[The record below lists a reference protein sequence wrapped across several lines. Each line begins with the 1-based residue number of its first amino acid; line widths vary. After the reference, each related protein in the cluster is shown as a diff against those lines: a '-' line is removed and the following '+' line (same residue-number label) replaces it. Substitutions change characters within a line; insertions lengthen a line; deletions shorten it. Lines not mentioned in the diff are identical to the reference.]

1 MVPIEPMRIRMLPQ
15 PDDVT
20 CGPTSLHA
28 VYRHYGLDLSLRQLI
43 SEIEFLE
50 EGGTLAV
57 FLGIDALKR
66 GFRSRIYSLNLRV
79 FDPSWADLSRD
90 QLIQKLHTQLLH
102 KHGSKFVQACNAY
115 IRFLEMGG
123 EIVFKELTSQLL
135 QGYFR
140 VGTPVLAGLSATYL
154 YASPREY
161 TGPDNHSVFDDV
173 RGEPSGHF
181 VVLYGIDDEHRI
193 LVADPDGNTPLAQDH
208 YYHVPSRRL
217 IHSILL
223 GILTYDA
230 NLLVITP
237 RNSIPKKGHE
247 KDHSCQ

>member
-1 MVPIEPMRIRMLPQ
+1 MQAQ

-28 VYRHYGLDLSLRQLI
+28 VYQHYGLDLPLSKLI

-66 GFRSRIYSLNLRV
+66 GFRSRIYSFNLRV
-79 FDPSWADLSRD
+79 FDPSWANLSSD
-90 QLIQKLHTQLLH
+90 ELIQKLEVQLQF
-102 KHGSKFVQACNAY
+102 KHGRKFVQASKAY
-115 IRFLEMGG
+115 IRFLKMGG
-123 EIVFKELTSQLL
+123 EIVFKELSPQLL

-140 VGTPVLAGLSATYL
+140 AGVPVLAGLSATYL

-161 TGPDNHSVFDDV
+161 TGSDNVSVLDDV

-181 VVLYGIDDEHRI
+181 VVLYGIDDEHRV
-193 LVADPDGNTPLAQDH
+193 LVADPDRHTSLANDH
-208 YYHVPSRRL
+208 YYQVPSKRL

-237 RNSIPKKGHE
+237 KNALGSAKVHE
-247 KDHSCQ
+247 KDNRSE

>member
-1 MVPIEPMRIRMLPQ
+1 MVPVEPMRIRMLPQ

-28 VYRHYGLDLSLRQLI
+28 VYRFYGLDIPLRKLI
-43 SEIEFLE
+43 SEIDFLE

-57 FLGIDALKR
+57 LLGIDAIKR
-66 GFRSRIYSLNLRV
+66 GFRSRIYSFNLRV
-79 FDPSWADLSRD
+79 FDPSWAELSSE
-90 QLIQKLHTQLLH
+90 QLIEKLQSQLH
-102 KHGSKFVQACNAY
+102 FKHGKKFVQACNAY
-115 IRFLEMGG
+115 IRYLQMGG
-123 EIVFKELTSQLL
+123 EIEFKELSPQLL
-135 QGYFR
+135 QGYFKA
-140 VGTPVLAGLSATYL
+140 GTPVLAGLSATYL

-161 TGPDNHSVFDDV
+161 TNAENRSVMDDI

-181 VVLYGIDDEHRI
+181 VVLYGIDEEHHV
-193 LVADPDGNTPLAQDH
+193 LVADPDGDTLLARDH
-208 YYHVPSRRL
+208 YYRVSSRRL

-237 RNSIPKKGHE
+237 KR
-247 KDHSCQ
+247 

>member
-1 MVPIEPMRIRMLPQ
+1 MVPLEPIRIQMEAQ

-28 VYRHYGLDLSLRQLI
+28 VYQYYGLTVSLRSLI

-66 GFRSRIYSLNLRV
+66 GLRARIYSFNLRI
-79 FDPSWADLSRD
+79 FDPTWVHLSSA
-90 QLIQKLHTQLLH
+90 QLIQKLEAQLHH
-102 KHGSKFVQACNAY
+102 KHGKKFVQACKAY
-115 IRFLEMGG
+115 IRFLKMGG
-123 EIVFKELTSQLL
+123 EVVFKELSLQLL

-140 VGTPVLAGLSATYL
+140 SGVPVLAGLSATYL
-154 YASPREY
+154 YASCREF
-161 TGPDNHSVFDDV
+161 TGPDNRSVLDDV

-181 VVLYGIDDEHRI
+181 VVLYGIDDNHNV
-193 LVADPDGNTPLAQDH
+193 LVADPDGKTPLANDH
-208 YYHVPSRRL
+208 YYHVPSKRL

-237 RNSIPKKGHE
+237 RTTAGAVKVT
-247 KDHSCQ
+247 

>member
-1 MVPIEPMRIRMLPQ
+1 MVPIEPMRIRILAQ

-28 VYRHYGLDLSLRQLI
+28 VYEHYGLKIPLSQLI

-66 GFRSRIYSLNLRV
+66 GFRARIYSFNLRV
-79 FDPSWADLSRD
+79 FDPTWANLDR
-90 QLIQKLHTQLLH
+90 QGLIAKLEQQLLY
-102 KHGSKFVQACNAY
+102 KHGKKFAQACKAY
-115 IRFLEMGG
+115 IRFLKMGG
-123 EIVFKELTSQLL
+123 EIVFKELSTQLL
-135 QGYFR
+135 QGYFKA
-140 VGTPVLAGLSATYL
+140 GTPVLAGLSATYL
-154 YASPREY
+154 YASAREF
-161 TGPDNHSVFDDV
+161 TNEHNLSVLDDIQ
-173 RGEPSGHF
+173 GEPSGHF

-193 LVADPDGNTPLAQDH
+193 LVADPDGSTPLGVDH
-208 YYHVPSRRL
+208 HYHVPSRRL

-230 NLLVITP
+230 NLLVITSRP
-237 RNSIPKKGHE
+237 
-247 KDHSCQ
+247 HSHAKEP